1 MYLAYLDDSDTRS
14 KHGRWQVLSA
24 VIVKDSLFATCE
36 LLSSIIVQDLM
47 PQEKLDKFEE
57 FHACELFGNHGVF
70 EGIDQTK
77 RFEAIKGMLSLLD
90 MPLAVVYGAVDS
102 KLLSQE
108 LFGSANP
115 IDICFRICAEGI
127 DKWLSSQFLEELQAS
142 AKPGE
147 EFVRLPFSNSH
158 LGLLIA
164 DDCDKDTKSTL
175 QKSFRTLRPRVQP
188 LRMGGKLSSLHD
200 DMYFGDSRF
209 SIGIQLADLCSY
221 FIARHLDGDV
231 AIEGFYKMIEPHI
244 VYSKCVPDV
253 AKAEVVG

>member
-1 MYLAYLDDSDTRS
+1 M
-14 KHGRWQVLSA
+14 
-24 VIVKDSLFATCE
+24 
-36 LLSSIIVQDLM
+36 IVQDLM
-47 PQEKLDKFEE
+47 PEDKVDKFEE
-57 FHACELFGNHGVF
+57 FHACELFGDRGVF
-70 EGIDQTK
+70 QGIDQTK
-77 RFEAIKGMLSLLD
+77 RFEAIKNMLSLLD

-127 DKWLSSQFLEELQAS
+127 DKWLSSRFLEDLQAS
-142 AKPGE
+142 VKPGE
-147 EFVRLPFSNSH
+147 ESVRLPFSNPH

-164 DDCDKDTKSTL
+164 DDCDKETKNIL

-188 LRMGGKLSSLHD
+188 LCLSGKLSSLHD

-244 VYSKCVPDV
+244 VHSKCVPEKQEV
-253 AKAEVVG
+253 A